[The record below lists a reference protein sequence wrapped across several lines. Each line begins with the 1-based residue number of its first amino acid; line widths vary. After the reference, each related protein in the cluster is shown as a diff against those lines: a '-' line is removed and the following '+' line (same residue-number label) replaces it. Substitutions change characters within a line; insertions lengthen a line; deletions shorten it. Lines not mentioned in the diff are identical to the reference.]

1 MAINLKRIN
10 TKFLII
16 PLSVIVLGG
25 INNSIQAMDDDYGHE
40 NPVNT
45 NNNNIINTNKL
56 KEKIKFS
63 DFKDFVNL
71 LYQYNNYY
79 YYGREKDKEKITKQ
93 CTDIISLLPQFI
105 QNDIN
110 IINSYEICKKQHS
123 EQKYTKD
130 SMISYEMCLHYL
142 LNFRCFCMLEQDFHE
157 SSSEYNVF
165 LGELYDYL
173 NKIKNFNKDEYERIL
188 IIMLNNF
195 SYCFL
200 RACTYDESGFSDY
213 YKLAFQDSDS
223 HNSYHDFFKYFVC
236 NNPFYESDYARY
248 NNGHDNRA
256 ITMMKTEIMYIVGKL
271 AEIEYNNL
279 PSMSMPINTI
289 SDKIMNNL
297 IMPCIKKSVFEL
309 LYSYCKNE
317 ISKRTKII
325 EESIEFFEDKKNEWG
340 KLYNIYYINKNFCMK
355 KIDELEKF
363 IQQEKQELDKLP
375 KDFELK
381 KMIEQVTLNEER
393 VQQLT
398 KDWPESIKYLVQ
410 LTSQV
415 NKALDDKVVIS
426 KIRKQ
431 LEIDNEVYKATKE
444 LRKEELMNTFSKK
457 VKVGNAKIKSKD
469 VVKEIND
476 FTKDNRVV
484 KIMQYT
490 LPVVKQKVNE
500 NNESEEV
507 TINNESEKK

>member
-1 MAINLKRIN
+1 
-10 TKFLII
+10 
-16 PLSVIVLGG
+16 
-25 INNSIQAMDDDYGHE
+25 
-40 NPVNT
+40 
-45 NNNNIINTNKL
+45 
-56 KEKIKFS
+56 
-63 DFKDFVNL
+63 
-71 LYQYNNYY
+71 
-79 YYGREKDKEKITKQ
+79 
-93 CTDIISLLPQFI
+93 
-105 QNDIN
+105 
-110 IINSYEICKKQHS
+110 
-123 EQKYTKD
+123 
-130 SMISYEMCLHYL
+130 
-142 LNFRCFCMLEQDFHE
+142 
-157 SSSEYNVF
+157 
-165 LGELYDYL
+165 
-173 NKIKNFNKDEYERIL
+173 
-188 IIMLNNF
+188 
-195 SYCFL
+195 
-200 RACTYDESGFSDY
+200 
-213 YKLAFQDSDS
+213 
-223 HNSYHDFFKYFVC
+223 
-236 NNPFYESDYARY
+236 
-248 NNGHDNRA
+248 
-256 ITMMKTEIMYIVGKL
+256 
-271 AEIEYNNL
+271 
-279 PSMSMPINTI
+279 
-289 SDKIMNNL
+289 
-297 IMPCIKKSVFEL
+297 
-309 LYSYCKNE
+309 
-317 ISKRTKII
+317 
-325 EESIEFFEDKKNEWG
+325 
-340 KLYNIYYINKNFCMK
+340 MK